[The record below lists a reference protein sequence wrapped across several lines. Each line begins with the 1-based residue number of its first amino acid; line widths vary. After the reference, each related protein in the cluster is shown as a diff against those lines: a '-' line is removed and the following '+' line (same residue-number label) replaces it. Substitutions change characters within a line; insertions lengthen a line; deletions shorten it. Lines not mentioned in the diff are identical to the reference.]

1 MTSWFARAVRG
12 LLAILAEQ
20 IPSSANDQN
29 NSIVK
34 ERAPRSV
41 TGDVKK
47 LRTQAG
53 PGGARRDRTADLLL
67 AKQALSRLSYGPC
80 LSSVRQLIWWVWVDL
95 NHRPHPYQG
104 CALTS

>member
-41 TGDVKK
+41 TGDVENSGPKPD
-47 LRTQAG
+47 LVE
-53 PGGARRDRTADLLL
+53 PGGIEPPTSCLQSRRSPD
-67 AKQALSRLSYGPC
+67 
-80 LSSVRQLIWWVWVDL
+80 
-95 NHRPHPYQG
+95 
-104 CALTS
+104 